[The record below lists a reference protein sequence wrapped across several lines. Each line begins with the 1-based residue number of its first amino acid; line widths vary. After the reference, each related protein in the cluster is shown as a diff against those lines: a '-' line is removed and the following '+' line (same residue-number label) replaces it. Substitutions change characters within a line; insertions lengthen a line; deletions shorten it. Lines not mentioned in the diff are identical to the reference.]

1 MDEVRER
8 GERVIRRDVIARK
21 YGLNRRQALAV
32 GYLLENPELR
42 IEDFERLCPEVNRR
56 TLQRDLRGMLE
67 KAILKAKGAA
77 RAVVYALGIKGL

>member
-1 MDEVRER
+1 MASER
-8 GERVIRRDVIARK
+8 GQRVIRRDVIARK

-67 KAILKAKGAA
+67 KAVLKAKGAA
-77 RAVVYALGIKGL
+77 RAVVYALRIKGL